1 MHKVCH
7 DWHDEVAVEIL
18 ARIKEAMRPGYSRL
32 LINENV
38 IPGEKAHWEDT
49 GLDMMMMTLLTSRE
63 RTQANWEKLVQEMA
77 GLRIV
82 KIYTKMNGES
92 IVECELA
99 E

>member
-1 MHKVCH
+1 MHKICH
-7 DWHDEVAVEIL
+7 DWHDEVAAKIL
-18 ARIKEAMRPGYSRL
+18 TRIKEAMRPGYSRL

-38 IPGEKAHWEDT
+38 IPPQRAHWEDT

-63 RTQANWEKLVQEMA
+63 RTQGNWERLVQGLA
-77 GLRIV
+77 GLRIAG
-82 KIYTKMNGES
+82 IYTAGNGES